1 MNGEGK
7 TPPPSEVIITPPSEP
22 PTNEREVGEPE
33 NAKQDSKGTW
43 YMLGLVLPVVV
54 LLVGNLFLSGVLYDF
69 NRREEVLLQSD
80 DDGVFRFSADT
91 KTRHGQTE
99 LVSII
104 FLDPP
109 LENSMAYR
117 PEIFIG
123 TTWDFQ
129 RGPYDQHCE
138 VNSAN
143 AVCMYFLSDTGG
155 GDLEFTK
162 LGEYD
167 KVNNTAEFVLS
178 GEANE
183 SIGLR
188 IDYYAEAAAHHYR
201 EVVQPRNQK
210 FVFTIAP
217 TAYVGALAFAAVTG
231 RRPLAYGLLTS
242 AGAMFV
248 LGALYIVAVF
258 FFAITLMGGA

>member
-22 PTNEREVGEPE
+22 PTNGREVGEPE
-33 NAKQDSKGTW
+33 NAKQDSKGPW

-123 TTWDFQ
+123 TTRNFQ

>member
-1 MNGEGK
+1 MNSEGK
-7 TPPPSEVIITPPSEP
+7 TPPPSVAIITPPSEP

-33 NAKQDSKGTW
+33 NAKQDSKGPW

-54 LLVGNLFLSGVLYDF
+54 LLVSSLFLSGAQYDF

-123 TTWDFQ
+123 DN
-129 RGPYDQHCE
+129 QHCE

-143 AVCMYFLSDTGG
+143 AVCMYFLSGTGG

-201 EVVQPRNQK
+201 EVVQPRNQEL
-210 FVFTIAP
+210 VFTIVP

-242 AGAMFV
+242 AGALFV
-248 LGALYIVAVF
+248 LGALYFVAVF